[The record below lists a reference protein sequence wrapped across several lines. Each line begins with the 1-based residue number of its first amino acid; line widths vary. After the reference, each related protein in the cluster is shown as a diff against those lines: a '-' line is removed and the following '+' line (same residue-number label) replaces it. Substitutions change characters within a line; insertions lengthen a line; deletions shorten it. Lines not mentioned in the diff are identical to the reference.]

1 MPRLAIAIPTFNRP
15 GILRENL
22 ESMLPE
28 LRETQVPVYISDDS
42 RDGETAE
49 MVAAFTV
56 QHPATH
62 YVRNRPGL
70 GHDLNCLHTLDLPEA
85 DYVWYLGD
93 AMRILPGGLNRV
105 LSIIESQ
112 APDFLAVAAVDRKE
126 IGLPTGMYSDP
137 QLVMESLAWH
147 LTMTGSTIYSHRF
160 LENVH
165 ANYSHFIGTNFI
177 QLGVLLQSLPA
188 SSRGLFWINERWI
201 SGHPAKGESYWE
213 KTPFKVFMKDWADF
227 ILGLPECYPL
237 DVKQRTVRSHSR
249 ETGLL
254 EWKSLKRF
262 HVYGLL
268 GLDDYLAYR
277 PYWKAVTGVSGLR
290 VAALTLIPSSIRLFL
305 RQPRKF
311 FSNK

>member
-1 MPRLAIAIPTFNRP
+1 MPRLAIAIPTFNRAR
-15 GILRENL
+15 ILQENL

-28 LRETQVPVYISDDS
+28 LRENQIPVYISDDS
-42 RDGETAE
+42 SDGETGE
-49 MVAAFTV
+49 MVVTFSRL
-56 QHPATH
+56 HPATH
-62 YVRNRPGL
+62 YARNWPSL
-70 GHDLNCLHTLDLPEA
+70 GHDRNCLHTLALPEA

-93 AMRILPGGLNRV
+93 AMRILPGGLRRV
-105 LSIIESQ
+105 LSIIESEE
-112 APDFLAVAAVDRKE
+112 PDFLAVAAVDRKE
-126 IGLPTGMYSDP
+126 VGLSTGIYNDP

-147 LTMTGSTIYSHRF
+147 LTMTGSTIYSRRF

-165 ANYSHFIGTNFI
+165 SRYSHFIGTNFI
-177 QLGVLLQSLPA
+177 QLGVLLQNLPA
-188 SSRGLFWINERWI
+188 SPRGLFWINERWI

-227 ILGLPECYPL
+227 ILGLPESYAL
-237 DVKQRTVRSHSR
+237 DVKRRTVRSHSR

-268 GLDDYLAYR
+268 GLDDYLVYR
-277 PYWKAVTGVSGLR
+277 PYWKAVTGVSSLR